1 MSDHDPLRSL
11 VLELALAVAMIGCLV
26 GAMYIHTGSM
36 PPLVVVESK
45 SMIHDEA
52 GEIGSIDAGDLILVH
67 DQPAD
72 TIVTFAEATDVKFT
86 AYGYEQHGMRRRRHH
101 LRQERRGRH
110 AHHSPSHHAGVGRG
124 NRGTQPNRHEP
135 CPEEATY
142 DEVRVADDGLPGSC
156 ILTWSVPGTSVR
168 HVVNITVHFDG
179 TDAAYYDCKRPAHT
193 VRTLSNRTLSSGS
206 GSPAMRAC

>member
-11 VLELALAVAMIGCLV
+11 VLEIGLAVAMIACLV

-67 DQPAD
+67 NQPAG
-72 TIVTFAEATDVKFT
+72 TIVTYAEATDVNNP
-86 AYGYEQHGMRRRRHH
+86 AYGYSQHGLEGDVIIYAKNGEQGTPIIHRAIMRVVAEQTVAPDR
-101 LRQERRGRH
+101 
-110 AHHSPSHHAGVGRG
+110 ASAD
-124 NRGTQPNRHEP
+124 P

-142 DEVRVADDGLPGSC
+142 DAFRIAEDGEPGSC
-156 ILTWSVPGTSVR
+156 ILTWSVPGTSVSN
-168 HVVNITVHFDG
+168 VTNITVSFDG
-179 TDAAYYDCKRPAHT
+179 TQDGD
-193 VRTLSNRTLSSGS
+193 
-206 GSPAMRAC
+206 